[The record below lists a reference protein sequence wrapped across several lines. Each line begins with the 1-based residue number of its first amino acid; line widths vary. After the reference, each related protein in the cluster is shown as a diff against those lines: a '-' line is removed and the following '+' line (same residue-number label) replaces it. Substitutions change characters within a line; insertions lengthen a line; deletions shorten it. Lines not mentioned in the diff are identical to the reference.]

1 MRRYTVEVD
10 EDVFQFLDEHAHDRL
25 ETHNTVLRRELA
37 IETKTQPSGITRVE
51 ALSDGNQ
58 IDAESARRGLPSLPF
73 NTPEA
78 LKQVLWVIY
87 LVREK
92 GRSRPDASADVAR
105 LLRVATQTVNDKYG
119 RQLGL
124 TADRFDALLS
134 EPTLTELGRV
144 LSTRFAQHHPS
155 IEQVLDT
162 LRRAA

>member
-10 EDVFQFLDEHAHDRL
+10 EEVFGFLDEQASDRL

-37 IETKTQPSGITRVE
+37 IETKAQPLGIARVE
-51 ALSDGNQ
+51 AVGGGNQ
-58 IDAESARRGLPSLPF
+58 IDSQSAMRGLPSLPF

-78 LKQVLWVIY
+78 LKQVLWVAY

-92 GRSRPDASADVAR
+92 GRSRPEASTDVAR

-124 TADRFDALLS
+124 KADRFDALLS
-134 EPTLTELGRV
+134 EPTLADLGRV
-144 LSTRFAQHHPS
+144 LATRFPQYRAS
-155 IEQVLDT
+155 IEQVLDN